1 MENDSLHKK
10 FFSGGVVITRDDYE
24 SMLCPMYAREFTDE
38 QMQELT
44 NKTANILASQYGY
57 NEYEISRLKEDTQEM
72 EDYYHTF
79 LREKEKCAIVMGMRY
94 YDDISDKEY
103 KKIRKKLHNS
113 K

>member
-1 MENDSLHKK
+1 MKK
-10 FFSGGVVITRDDYE
+10 EFKSGGITITREDYE
-24 SMLCPMYAREFTDE
+24 SLPCAMYAMEFTDV

-44 NKTANILASQYGY
+44 NKIANILSAQYGY

-72 EDYYHTF
+72 EDYYHAF
-79 LREKEKCAIVMGMRY
+79 LREMEKCAIVMGMRY

-103 KKIRKKLHNS
+103 KKIRKKLYNS